1 VLLAASLLRSLTP
14 GLRRDEGSKVVRRQF
29 FATRLLLSAASAEES
44 PRGSANEN
52 EGDQAMSKRTIKK
65 GGKKGGT
72 GSASS
77 PFTIWSANGASF
89 LPDSKS
95 VVNNFYSTGVGTVA
109 GGAQVTVTLYA
120 PVTMLPPNTGFSA
133 LLVVNSGRTAPNVNT
148 KAQLVKM
155 SRATGAETT
164 IAAVT
169 CSSSASVHTSVTSF
183 SATFDPDTF
192 FYYVRVTLRSGIAVP
207 QLQVLYGVAL
217 Q

>member
-1 VLLAASLLRSLTP
+1 MTKRTNKK
-14 GLRRDEGSKVVRRQF
+14 EGSGL
-29 FATRLLLSAASAEES
+29 AT
-44 PRGSANEN
+44 
-52 EGDQAMSKRTIKK
+52 
-65 GGKKGGT
+65 
-72 GSASS
+72 S

-95 VVNNFYSTGVGTVA
+95 VMNNSYSTGLGSVA

-133 LLVVNSGRTAPNVNT
+133 LLVVNSGRSATNVNT
-148 KAQLVKM
+148 KAELVKM
-155 SRATGAETT
+155 SRSTGAETT

-169 CSSSASVHTSVTSF
+169 ASSSSSVHTTVTIF
-183 SATFDPDTF
+183 IATFDPDTF
-192 FYYVRVTLRSGIAVP
+192 FYYVRVTLKSGIAVS

>member
-1 VLLAASLLRSLTP
+1 M
-14 GLRRDEGSKVVRRQF
+14 K
-29 FATRLLLSAASAEES
+29 
-44 PRGSANEN
+44 
-52 EGDQAMSKRTIKK
+52 KRTNKK
-65 GGKKGGT
+65 RSIGLAT
-72 GSASS
+72 S

-95 VVNNFYSTGVGTVA
+95 VMNNSYSTGSGTVA

-133 LLVVNSGRTAPNVNT
+133 LLVVNSGRTATNVNT

-155 SRATGAETT
+155 SRSTGAETT

-169 CSSSASVHTSVTSF
+169 ASSSASVHTTVTSF
-183 SATFDPDTF
+183 IATFDPDNF
-192 FYYVRVTLRSGIAVP
+192 FHYVRVTLKSGIAVS
-207 QLQVLYGVAL
+207 QAQVLYGVAL